1 MTTDTV
7 TIRRLTL
14 HVAEP
19 LRAGAGRDEWL
30 SAARPRFERLAN
42 EINWRPAGCH
52 ARQVWLL
59 RRLDL
64 PPPPAGGDERRWIAA
79 VESQLA
85 ECFRRAVRVGPN
97 TPPDAVANADSLLF
111 EDRAVWLALL
121 TADTVAGRVWSRWP
135 WQAALPEGA
144 GRHRGA
150 LLAAVW
156 SRFAEFLPAAL
167 DALPAAQS
175 WQAVALLTPAE
186 VGRVV
191 GALHARFD
199 LPRDVFGDIIPDG
212 PAGEDAP
219 PAPWARWSPPGGLT
233 PRAHYLH
240 GLTLGLA
247 RAPAVARSAAFARA
261 AAGWLG
267 RVLAEPRP
275 APGPL
280 PDSLPAPVDLRPA
293 SPRRADSPSLALH
306 LPDASPAPVADGP
319 PAARPPAPR
328 PAMEQSESPAT
339 GDSQA
344 AIDRG
349 APAFATQLGGV
360 LFLINAL
367 AWLDLPRLAG
377 EHVGGW
383 GWVELL
389 ARALLGHA
397 PPDPIWDA
405 LRQLD
410 GRDAGQLIGAG
421 WTPDEFH
428 LSPRTVRRYLA
439 GEWRAAAGAGRL
451 VVARGEVIVSDS
463 PLAGPAAPPD
473 IAAALRPYVTDDL
486 PRWTYAAAPPA
497 VPPVANLSSV
507 AADGAR
513 WWLARAMPALR
524 HLLRRGLGD
533 ATLGEG
539 DIVRRILWRPGRL
552 EITRSH
558 VDLFLPLD
566 AADVA
571 LRRAGLDLDPGWSP
585 DYGHIILFHYE

>member
-1 MTTDTV
+1 MTTDSV

-14 HVAEP
+14 RVAEP
-19 LRAGAGRDEWL
+19 SRAGAGRDEWL

-64 PPPPAGGDERRWIAA
+64 PPQPAGGDERRWIAA

-85 ECFRRAVRVGPN
+85 ERFRRAVRVGPN
-97 TPPDAVANADSLLF
+97 TLPDAVANADSLLF

-121 TADTVAGRVWSRWP
+121 TADTVAGHVWSRWP

-175 WQAVALLTPAE
+175 RQAVALLTPAE

-191 GALHARFD
+191 GALHERFA
-199 LPRDVFGDIIPDG
+199 LPRDVFGDIVPDG

-219 PAPWARWSPPGGLT
+219 PAPWARWSPPGALA

-267 RVLAEPRP
+267 HALAEPDPPPPSSPPSVRLST
-275 APGPL
+275 APDTADAATAPMIAKAAPPIAHPHA
-280 PDSLPAPVDLRPA
+280 PDPTATRDEPPPVG
-293 SPRRADSPSLALH
+293 DSPT
-306 LPDASPAPVADGP
+306 AP
-319 PAARPPAPR
+319 
-328 PAMEQSESPAT
+328 SH
-339 GDSQA
+339 QA
-344 AIDRG
+344 AHH
-349 APAFATQLGGV
+349 TQLGGV

-367 AWLDLPRLAG
+367 AWLDLPRQAG

-383 GWVELL
+383 AWVELL
-389 ARALLGHA
+389 ARALLGDHA

-421 WTPDEFH
+421 WTPDAFA
-428 LSPRTVRRYLA
+428 LSPRTARRYLT
-439 GEWRAAAGAGRL
+439 GEWRAAAGEGRL
-451 VVARGEVIVSDS
+451 VVARGEVLVSDS
-463 PLAGPAAPPD
+463 PLADPAAPPD

-486 PRWTYAAAPPA
+486 PRWVYAAAPPA
-497 VPPVANLSSV
+497 APPVANLGGV
-507 AADGAR
+507 AADGAQ
-513 WWLARAMPALR
+513 WWLARAMSALR

-533 ATLGEG
+533 AALRDG
-539 DIVRRILWRPGRL
+539 DIARRVLWRPGRL
-552 EITRSH
+552 EITRTH

>member
-1 MTTDTV
+1 MTTDSV

-14 HVAEP
+14 HVTDPPHA
-19 LRAGAGRDEWL
+19 RRGRDEWL

-42 EINWRPAGCH
+42 EINWRPAGCQ
-52 ARQVWLL
+52 ARQVWVV

-64 PPPPAGGDERRWIAA
+64 PPQISGGDERHWIAA

-85 ECFRRAVRVGPN
+85 ERFRRAVRVGPS
-97 TPPDAVANADSLLF
+97 TPPEAVANADSLLF
-111 EDRAVWLALL
+111 DDRAAWLALL
-121 TADTVAGRVWSRWP
+121 TADTVAGHVWSRWP
-135 WQAALPEGA
+135 WAAALPEGA

-150 LLAAVW
+150 LLAAAW

-175 WQAVALLTPAE
+175 QQAVALLTPAE
-186 VGRVV
+186 AGRVV
-191 GALHARFD
+191 SALHERFA
-199 LPRDVFGDIIPDG
+199 LPRDVFGDIVPDG
-212 PAGEDAP
+212 PAGEGVPLP
-219 PAPWARWSPPGGLT
+219 PAPWARWSPPGALT

-267 RVLAEPRP
+267 RALAEPRP
-275 APGPL
+275 VPIP
-280 PDSLPAPVDLRPA
+280 PA
-293 SPRRADSPSLALH
+293 SPPSPGRVAAPPAVSLSVAADTAAEPVVASAAVPPSDSPH
-306 LPDASPAPVADGP
+306 APVPTATRDEP
-319 PAARPPAPR
+319 PVGDDPTAPNH
-328 PAMEQSESPAT
+328 
-339 GDSQA
+339 QA
-344 AIDRG
+344 AQ
-349 APAFATQLGGV
+349 PTQLGGV

-389 ARALLGHA
+389 ARALLGDDA

-410 GRDAGQLIGAG
+410 GRDAGQFIGAG
-421 WTPDEFH
+421 WTPDAFA
-428 LSPRTVRRYLA
+428 LSPRTVRRYLM
-439 GEWRAAAGAGRL
+439 GEWRVAAGGGRL
-451 VVARGEVIVSDS
+451 VLARGEVMVSDS
-463 PLAGPAAPPD
+463 PLAGPAAPAD
-473 IAAALRPYVTDDL
+473 MAAALRPYVSDDL
-486 PRWTYAAAPPA
+486 PRWVYAAAPPA
-497 VPPVANLSSV
+497 VPSADNLRAV

-533 ATLGEG
+533 ATLG
-539 DIVRRILWRPGRL
+539 DDAIARRLLWRPGHL
-552 EITRSH
+552 EITRTH

-566 AADVA
+566 ATDVA